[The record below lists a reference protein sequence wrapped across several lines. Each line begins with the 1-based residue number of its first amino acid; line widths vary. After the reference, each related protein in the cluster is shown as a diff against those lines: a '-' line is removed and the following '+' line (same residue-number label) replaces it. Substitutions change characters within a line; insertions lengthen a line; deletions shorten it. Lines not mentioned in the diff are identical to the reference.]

1 MHSSGLLTIHGL
13 THTIL
18 YLLLLLLLRFW
29 RICWSWSNWLL
40 CCWTRKIANS
50 RHWVFMIVMFTLWK
64 QNPKWWRS
72 TIIYIFIPART
83 YVNHSWYMRDLCVI
97 HSYIYVD
104 NTCYVCQHRPFT
116 RYISDPSVTFT
127 QRLRVLSAMHTW
139 SIRGTVK
146 SGVCSAYKHV
156 NFTNVPRV
164 LREWKTH
171 DSRITRELH
180 VFFTRFRS
188 FEQLKT
194 WESRKKALH
203 A

>member
-1 MHSSGLLTIHGL
+1 MPKFR
-13 THTIL
+13 THASRMYHL
-18 YLLLLLLLRFW
+18 WYAHVSRELRVSF
-29 RICWSWSNWLL
+29 
-40 CCWTRKIANS
+40 THDS
-50 RHWVFMIVMFTLWK
+50 RMVSAQWIGFFSIF
-64 QNPKWWRS
+64 
-72 TIIYIFIPART
+72 FIPART

-97 HSYIYVD
+97 HAYIYVND
-104 NTCYVCQHRPFT
+104 TCYVCQHWTFT
-116 RYISDPSVTFT
+116 RYISDPSVIFT
-127 QRLRVLSAMHTW
+127 RRLRVLSAMHTW

-146 SGVCSAYKHV
+146 SGVSSAYKYV

-194 WESRKKALH
+194 WESRKKAFH